1 MLKML
6 LDLKADKNHRGG
18 IVVGIIVA

>member
-1 MLKML
+1 ML